1 MPCVRCTRERRGPVA
16 LKPKVAA
23 VARANR
29 SDVAVVLLLAMAG
42 RHYLY
47 DAWPPEL
54 RGLASKALGAF
65 ALLTLVWLVH
75 SLAPRSSAL
84 TAVALWWSVEEVQV
98 ALCSFA
104 YMRWPWP
111 VAVGQSICSARL
123 DFDLGAIG
131 IVVVFWLS
139 LYVYRSLHGRNTTR
153 GS

>member
-1 MPCVRCTRERRGPVA
+1 MVRRS
-16 LKPKVAA
+16 
-23 VARANR
+23 R
-29 SDVAVVLLLAMAG
+29 SDVAAVLLVVMAA

-47 DAWPPEL
+47 DLWPPEL

-104 YMRWPWP
+104 YMVSPWP

-123 DFDLGAIG
+123 DLDLGAVG
-131 IVVVFWLS
+131 IVVVFWLA
-139 LYVYRSLHGRNTTR
+139 LYVYRSLYGRNTPT
-153 GS
+153 GP

>member
-1 MPCVRCTRERRGPVA
+1 MLCILALSVRAA

-29 SDVAVVLLLAMAG
+29 PDVAVVLLLAMAG

-54 RGLASKALGAF
+54 LGLASKALGAL
-65 ALLTLVWLVH
+65 ALLTLVWLVY

-139 LYVYRSLHGRNTTR
+139 LYVYRSLHGRNITR
-153 GS
+153 SS